1 MCFKCFT
8 PNKLKL
14 LFGELPGF
22 FLTSEYLASH
32 YLDLVGVPKS
42 EEFESVY
49 IP

>member
-14 LFGELPGF
+14 LFGELPNF
-22 FLTSEYLASH
+22 LLTSEYLASQ
-32 YLDLVGVPKS
+32 YLDLVSVPNSK
-42 EEFESVY
+42 EFESVY